1 MKSQVQSKS
10 YLKAL
15 AKGENEMKKKSIW
28 QKMSFWP
35 TLARKTHEK
44 ASWPRLGHLFYP
56 ENHPKSKSMMKFML
70 IEFKFIERTFT

>member
-1 MKSQVQSKS
+1 MESQAQSKS

-15 AKGENEMKKKSIW
+15 AKGQHEMKNKAFG

-44 ASWPRLGHLFYP
+44 VSRPRFGHLFYP

-70 IEFKFIERTFT
+70 IEFKSIERTFT